1 LAAGG
6 GSAPIPAVRGTA
18 IEPPEST
25 LSGPSWPDRQPTDVD
40 QGAAIRHASAHV
52 ATADGGRPEPAC
64 YAVDRF
70 PPEAQ
75 S

>member
-1 LAAGG
+1 MRRNERD
-6 GSAPIPAVRGTA
+6 APIPVARCGSGQGVS
-18 IEPPEST
+18 ST
-25 LSGPSWPDRQPTDVD
+25 LSDPSWPDRQPTDVD

>member
-1 LAAGG
+1 MAN
-6 GSAPIPAVRGTA
+6 SD
-18 IEPPEST
+18 PEGEWVKAT